1 MSDAATPAG
10 GLTVEDTPQ
19 RLAALESAV
28 ADIKAQLA
36 SIASVITSVLPH
48 LATKADVNELKAEL
62 KAEIGDLRAEVHAR
76 EASLLK
82 WLIGTVIASMA
93 LACTIAR
100 LVA

>member
-1 MSDAATPAG
+1 M
-10 GLTVEDTPQ
+10 EDTQ
-19 RLAALESAV
+19 KRLAALESAV

-48 LATKADVNELKAEL
+48 LATKADVNALKAEL
-62 KAEIGDLRAEVHAR
+62 KVEIGDLSAEVHAR

>member
-1 MSDAATPAG
+1 M
-10 GLTVEDTPQ
+10 EDTQ
-19 RLAALESAV
+19 KRLAALESAV

-48 LATKADVNELKAEL
+48 LATKADVDELKAEL
-62 KAEIGDLRAEVHAR
+62 KAEIGDLSAEVHAR